1 MARTSTERLQETNT
15 ELETAFRLINEI
27 WTNESLNLSF
37 IDTTKLTAEQR
48 ELREKIVSC
57 RIAIMNACNQVELLL
72 ENN

>member
-27 WTNESLNLSF
+27 WTNESLKLSF

-48 ELREKIVSC
+48 ELSEKIVSC

>member
-1 MARTSTERLQETNT
+1 
-15 ELETAFRLINEI
+15 LINEI
-27 WTNESLNLSF
+27 WTNESLKLSF